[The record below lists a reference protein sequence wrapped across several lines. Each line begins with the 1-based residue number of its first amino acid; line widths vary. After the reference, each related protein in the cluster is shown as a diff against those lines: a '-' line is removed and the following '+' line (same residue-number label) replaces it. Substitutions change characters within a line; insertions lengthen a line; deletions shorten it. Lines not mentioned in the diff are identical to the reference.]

1 MEITNRKS
9 VSDSLKK
16 YTWTNDENSF
26 IEVTEWTNGEGWDI
40 NICDNGDNKIF
51 SLHYGELEA
60 INYLRKVL
68 EYADK
73 D

>member
-1 MEITNRKS
+1 MEITKRKS
-9 VSDSLKK
+9 VNDKLKK
-16 YTWTNDENSF
+16 YSWTNDENAF
-26 IEVTEWTNGEGWDI
+26 IEVTEWDNGEGWDI
-40 NICDNGDNKIF
+40 SIYENNNNKMF

-68 EYADK
+68 EYSDK